1 MNIIINKL
9 LVIIIYGLLI
19 SFPLLAMEQVDDI
32 PSGTYLIKARG
43 EFLFFRGEY
52 EFAGMKPAI
61 SKQSICTFE
70 KKVEGYLIKN
80 WHSGTYLYI
89 ENSANNH
96 LYPARWGHITAN
108 SYFDIFIDNNKNL
121 AIIYFLIFIVKCQM
135 VAINFLTQNT
145 FILVQIVNHFLRLLA
160 VDLFFYHI
168 TLITFNISHLYALKN
183 IART

>member
-108 SYFDIFIDNNKNL
+108 SYFDIFIDNNKEYVIKNKKFSD
-121 AIIYFLIFIVKCQM
+121 Y
-135 VAINFLTQNT
+135 
-145 FILVQIVNHFLRLLA
+145 
-160 VDLFFYHI
+160 LFFNLHSEMSDG
-168 TLITFNISHLYALKN
+168 SHKLLNTKYLYPSANSEPFSQTVSGRFIFLPYN
-183 IART
+183 SNYF